1 MPMTDPSAAPELPT
15 AAVARRRLPSLIWL
29 IPVVAAGVGL
39 WLVAHTWLE
48 QGPSITIRFSSAD
61 GIEVGKTKI
70 RYKAVDICD
79 VKAIEISDDRKAAVV
94 SAQVAKSAWDL
105 LSRDSKF
112 FVVRPRISGG
122 TVSGLSTLLSG
133 AYIAIDPG
141 SSAELSVNFIGLEN
155 PPEVTSD
162 MQGREFILHGE
173 QLGSLAY
180 GTPVFYRRVN
190 VGHVTKFSLDP
201 DGRGVEVGVFVNAPY
216 DRFVTSDT
224 HFWHASGVDVSLD
237 ANGLKVSTESLAA
250 IIEGGIAFQELAD
263 LPPPQRAAAAGASFT
278 LYNDRAQALQPPD
291 LHREQF
297 ALYFPESLRGLS
309 VGAPVDFRG
318 IVVGEV
324 RSLGVE
330 YEKADSPIRFPV
342 MIDVY
347 PDRLRSR
354 SLNGSSPGAYSQAKS
369 RAIIDRLVAHGM
381 RGQLRTGNL
390 LTGQLYIALDFFPDA
405 SKAAI
410 DWSGTP
416 PVLAT
421 LPGGLTEIQDAVGR
435 IARKLD
441 RVPIDRLSG
450 ELSTALV
457 SLDATLKS
465 SQKLIAQLDSQVAPQ
480 ATRTLGEAEQALRAA
495 NAVLAEDAPV
505 QKDVKD
511 ALKQVAQSAR
521 ALAVLADYLERHPES
536 LIRGKAEDA
545 R

>member
-1 MPMTDPSAAPELPT
+1 MPMTDPAPAPKLPI
-15 AAVARRRLPSLIWL
+15 AAVGRRRLPSLIWL
-29 IPVVAAGVGL
+29 IPVVAAAVGL

-48 QGPSITIRFSSAD
+48 QGPIVTIQFSSAD

-70 RYKAVDICD
+70 RYKSVDIGD
-79 VKAIEISDDRKAAVV
+79 VKGIEISEDRKAVVV

-133 AYIAIDPG
+133 AYIAIEPG
-141 SSAELSVNFIGLEN
+141 TSKELTVNFVGLEN

-162 MQGREFILHGE
+162 MQGREYILRGE

-190 VGHVTKFSLDP
+190 VGHVTKFSLDS

-216 DRFVTSDT
+216 DRFVTSNT
-224 HFWHASGVDVSLD
+224 HFWHASGVDVTLD
-237 ANGLKVSTESLAA
+237 ANGLKVSTESLVS

-263 LPPPQRAAAAGASFT
+263 LPPPHGSAPPGASFT
-278 LYNDRAQALQPPD
+278 LYDDRAQAMQLPD

-324 RSLGVE
+324 KSLGVE

-342 MIDVY
+342 LINVY

-441 RVPIDRLSG
+441 RVPIEQLSG
-450 ELSTALV
+450 ELSQALV
-457 SLDATLKS
+457 SLDATLRS
-465 SQKLIAQLDSQVAPQ
+465 SQKLIGQLDSQVAPQ
-480 ATRTLGEAEQALRAA
+480 ATRTLAEAEQALRAA
-495 NAVLAEDAPV
+495 NALLAQDAPL
-505 QKDVKD
+505 QKDVQN

-536 LIRGKAEDA
+536 LIHGKPEDP

>member
-1 MPMTDPSAAPELPT
+1 MPMTDPAPAPKLPI
-15 AAVARRRLPSLIWL
+15 AAVGRRRLPSLIWL
-29 IPVVAAGVGL
+29 IPVVAAAVGL

-48 QGPSITIRFSSAD
+48 QGPIVTIQFSSAD

-70 RYKAVDICD
+70 RYKSVDIGD
-79 VKAIEISDDRKAAVV
+79 VKGIEISEDRKAVVV

-133 AYIAIDPG
+133 AYIAIEPG
-141 SSAELSVNFIGLEN
+141 TSKELTVNFVGLEN

-162 MQGREFILHGE
+162 MQGREYILRGE

-190 VGHVTKFSLDP
+190 VGHVTKFSLDS

-216 DRFVTSDT
+216 DRFVTSNT
-224 HFWHASGVDVSLD
+224 HFWHASGVDVTLD
-237 ANGLKVSTESLAA
+237 ANGLKVSTESLVS

-263 LPPPQRAAAAGASFT
+263 LPPPHGSAPSGASFT
-278 LYNDRAQALQPPD
+278 LYDDRAQAMQLPD

-324 RSLGVE
+324 KSLGVE

-342 MIDVY
+342 LINVY

-441 RVPIDRLSG
+441 RVPIERLSG
-450 ELSTALV
+450 ELSQALV
-457 SLDATLKS
+457 SLDATLRS
-465 SQKLIAQLDSQVAPQ
+465 SQKLIGQLDSQVAPQ
-480 ATRTLGEAEQALRAA
+480 ATRTLAEAEQALRAA
-495 NAVLAEDAPV
+495 NALLAQDAPL
-505 QKDVKD
+505 QKDVQN

-536 LIRGKAEDA
+536 LIHGKPEDP

>member
-1 MPMTDPSAAPELPT
+1 
-15 AAVARRRLPSLIWL
+15 
-29 IPVVAAGVGL
+29 
-39 WLVAHTWLE
+39 
-48 QGPSITIRFSSAD
+48 
-61 GIEVGKTKI
+61 
-70 RYKAVDICD
+70 
-79 VKAIEISDDRKAAVV
+79 
-94 SAQVAKSAWDL
+94 
-105 LSRDSKF
+105 
-112 FVVRPRISGG
+112 
-122 TVSGLSTLLSG
+122 
-133 AYIAIDPG
+133 
-141 SSAELSVNFIGLEN
+141 
-155 PPEVTSD
+155 
-162 MQGREFILHGE
+162 
-173 QLGSLAY
+173 
-180 GTPVFYRRVN
+180 
-190 VGHVTKFSLDP
+190 
-201 DGRGVEVGVFVNAPY
+201 
-216 DRFVTSDT
+216 
-224 HFWHASGVDVSLD
+224 
-237 ANGLKVSTESLAA
+237 
-250 IIEGGIAFQELAD
+250 
-263 LPPPQRAAAAGASFT
+263 
-278 LYNDRAQALQPPD
+278 
-291 LHREQF
+291 
-297 ALYFPESLRGLS
+297 
-309 VGAPVDFRG
+309 VDFRG

-324 RSLGVE
+324 KSLGVE

-354 SLNGSSPGAYSQAKS
+354 SLNGTSPGAYSQAKS

-416 PVLAT
+416 PMLAT
-421 LPGGLTEIQDAVGR
+421 LPSGLTEIQDAVGR

-441 RVPIDRLSG
+441 RIPIEQLSG
-450 ELSTALV
+450 ELSQALV
-457 SLDATLKS
+457 SLDATLRS
-465 SQKLIAQLDSQVAPQ
+465 SQKLIGQLDSQVAPQ